1 MVTLKQK
8 KWIQLAQNCSQITY
22 SPNCACAAAYS
33 EKQMLD
39 IWLYTYLICDAN
51 AEVIADEL
59 MSISPVFLGPV
70 LLPVSSFT
78 RCCGPEEGMRY
89 FEERERF
96 ELRVHQLMEVIAAK
110 ADLPPLLLH
119 YCNGEFD
126 LYDGA
131 HRYEAYSRLGISQI
145 PVIIWTRNQV
155 DGADFRSLYFPQ
167 DVGNI

>member
-1 MVTLKQK
+1 MMPLKENE
-8 KWIQLAQNCSQITY
+8 WIQKAQNCSQIPY
-22 SPNCACAAAYS
+22 SQNCSCAVAYG

-39 IWLYTYLICDAN
+39 LWLYTYLICN
-51 AEVIADEL
+51 ASAQAIVDEL
-59 MSISPVFLGPV
+59 LPLEPIFIGPV
-70 LLPVSSFT
+70 LQHMSSFM

-96 ELRVHQLMEVIAAK
+96 ELRVHQLMEAIVRG

-119 YCNGEFD
+119 YCGGEFD

-145 PVIIWTRNQV
+145 PVIIWLRNQA
-155 DGADFRSLYFPQ
+155 DKADFCRRYPPVFL
-167 DVGNI
+167 